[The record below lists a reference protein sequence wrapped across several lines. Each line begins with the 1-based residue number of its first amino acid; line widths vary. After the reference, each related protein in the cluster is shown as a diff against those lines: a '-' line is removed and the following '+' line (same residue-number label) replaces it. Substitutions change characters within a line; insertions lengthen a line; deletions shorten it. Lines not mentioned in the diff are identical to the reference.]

1 MSIPSLSF
9 KQAFTAQSINYYSFL
24 KEYPSPEKYASS
36 LLKYKIFCCVWAI
49 ASIFHMANYN
59 GFTLNLTFFLLTSAA
74 IALMAKPSSIA
85 RLLVFI
91 SMQMFQASLD
101 MPGISNHWIL
111 TAFVN
116 ITILHAYVYLIIKR
130 KSFYI
135 DKVEFLNTFA
145 PLVKIELIILY
156 FYAVFH
162 KLNAG
167 FFDTEFSCAVRFILV
182 QNNYYNILPSDKA
195 LLALNIYATLI
206 IESIIPIMI
215 CIRKTRY
222 WGLLLGLVFH
232 FIIAYNPINGFY
244 DFSSAVFAL
253 YFLFTSTTFS
263 HKIQSL
269 YNNFIS
275 RKVILKKHL
284 LQFNLVNFALFAV
297 SILFMLFLVYYYNK
311 VFQDYFRHIVWT
323 TYGLGFIIIFML
335 SMNVKEKNNETKT
348 FSFAHYSL
356 LFIPI
361 LVFLNGLCP
370 YLGLKT
376 ESSYAMF
383 SNLRTEAGIS
393 NHYIIPA
400 SAQIFDYQKDI
411 VEIVSTSEYHLQNV
425 AKADKL
431 MTFFQFR
438 RFVRTE
444 RPEFVTYKRN
454 GVLKTFELSKATA
467 SHELYQKENYLLEKI
482 MFYRYFN
489 RNGVQECSH

>member
-1 MSIPSLSF
+1 MSIPTLSF
-9 KQAFTAQSINYYSFL
+9 RQAFTARDINYYSFL
-24 KEYPSPEKYASS
+24 NEYTSPEKYKASI
-36 LLKYKIFCCVWAI
+36 LKYKIFCCVWPI

-74 IALMAKPSSIA
+74 IALISKPSSIP

-91 SMQMFQASLD
+91 SMQMFQATLD
-101 MPGISNHWIL
+101 LPGISNHWIL

-116 ITILHAYVYLIIKR
+116 ITILHSFIYLIIKR

-145 PLVKIELIILY
+145 PLVKIEVIVLY

-167 FFDTEFSCAVRFILV
+167 FFDLDASCAVRFILA

-195 LLALNIYATLI
+195 LLALNIYATLFF
-206 IESIIPIMI
+206 EAIIPILI
-215 CIRKTRY
+215 CIRRTRY
-222 WGLLLGLVFH
+222 WGILVGLVFH
-232 FIIAYNPINGFY
+232 FVIAYNPINGFY

-253 YFLFTSTTFS
+253 YFLFTSTAFS
-263 HKIQSL
+263 EKINSL
-269 YNNFIS
+269 YNNFIK
-275 RKVILKKHL
+275 RKTVLKKHML
-284 LQFNLVNFALFAV
+284 EFNIVNFAMFTVSLLF
-297 SILFMLFLVYYYNK
+297 FLFLIYYYNK

-323 TYGLGFIIIFML
+323 TYGIGFITVFIM
-335 SMNVKEKNNETKT
+335 SMNVKEKNTEPNPFTV
-348 FSFAHYSL
+348 AHYTL
-356 LFIPI
+356 LFFPI

-383 SNLRTEAGIS
+383 SNLRTEAGVS
-393 NHYIIPA
+393 NHYIIPVN
-400 SAQIFDYQKDI
+400 AQIFDFQKDV
-411 VEIVSTSEYHLQNV
+411 VEIVSTSEFHLQNV
-425 AKADKL
+425 AKAGKL

-454 GVLKTFELSKATA
+454 GELKTFTLSKATA
-467 SHELYQKENYLLEKI
+467 NDELFQKDNYLLEKL
-482 MFYRYFN
+482 MMYRYWN
-489 RNGVQECSH
+489 KSGVQECAH